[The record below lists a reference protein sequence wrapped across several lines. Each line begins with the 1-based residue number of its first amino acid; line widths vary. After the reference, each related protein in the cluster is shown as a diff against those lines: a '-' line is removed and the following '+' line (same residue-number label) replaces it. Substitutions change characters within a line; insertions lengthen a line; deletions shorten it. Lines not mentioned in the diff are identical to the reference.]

1 MSRASLR
8 LLVTGGVRS
17 GKSAHAESLLA
28 DCSNVTYV
36 ATGPVAD
43 GDADSEWARRVA
55 EHRRRRPTS
64 WRTVESTDLAT
75 ALADADGAVIVECL
89 ATWVTALLDE
99 SDAWERPAGEWEAQV
114 EERIAAMIV
123 AWEHA
128 AGPLV
133 AVTNEVGM
141 GVVPAYR
148 SGRVFRD
155 VLGSVNRRVASV
167 SDRVD
172 LVVAGRVLSL

>member
-1 MSRASLR
+1 MNARVV
-8 LLVTGGVRS
+8 VTGGVRS
-17 GKSAHAESLLA
+17 GKSTHAESLLA
-28 DCSNVTYV
+28 DCENVTYV

-43 GDADSEWARRVA
+43 PDADSDWARRVA
-55 EHRRRRPTS
+55 EHQRRRPAS

-75 ALADADGAVIVECL
+75 ALANASGGVIVECL
-89 ATWVTALLDE
+89 ATWVTAMLDE
-99 SDAWERPAGEWEAQV
+99 LDAWERPEGEWDAAV
-114 EERIAAMIV
+114 EERIAAV
-123 AWEHA
+123 LDAWVRA
-128 AGPLV
+128 TGPLV

-155 VLGSVNRRVASV
+155 VLGTVNRRVAAA

-172 LVVAGRVLSL
+172 LVVAGRVLRL